1 MRAKEKKKEQ
11 TELFDKYLLKTQKAA
26 ESCRENFGIRVQPP
40 QLYQGVY
47 FLLYNTTNHL
57 EIFIYAWFNLLAPE
71 KRMDPFLAVLH

>member
-26 ESCRENFGIRVQPP
+26 ESCRENFGIRDQPP

-47 FLLYNTTNHL
+47 FCSTTHTNHL
-57 EIFIYAWFNLLAPE
+57 EIFIYAWFNLLATE
-71 KRMDPFLAVLH
+71 KHTDPFLAVLH